1 MNDNTELLKRAKLND
16 RDAVSQLVKNN
27 AGLVRKVASKFTNRR
42 IEFDDAVQ
50 LGNIG
55 LIKAIEKFDFSYN
68 VQFSTYA
75 VPMIMGEI
83 RRFLR
88 DDGII
93 KVSRSIKE
101 NRMKISAFLEKY
113 RQAHNEEPTV
123 SQICTALGLSDDD
136 VVTALSYT
144 PVCESLNAPV
154 FDEKKTLEETLCE
167 NESREDKIIDKLTLY
182 QALEELGEREKKI
195 IEQRYFFDKTQ
206 SDVAKQLSISQVQV
220 SRIEKKI
227 LGELKNKLIFS

>member
-1 MNDNTELLKRAKLND
+1 MNDNTELLKRAKLKD
-16 RDAVSQLVKNN
+16 ETAVSLLIKNNSGLVK
-27 AGLVRKVASKFTNRR
+27 KVASKFSGRK

-55 LIKAIEKFDFSYN
+55 LMKAIEKFDFSYN

-93 KVSRSIKE
+93 KVSRTIKE
-101 NRMKISAFLEKY
+101 NNAKINVFLEKY
-113 RQAHNEEPTV
+113 RQLHNEEPTV
-123 SQICTALGLSDDD
+123 SQISKELFLDKDD
-136 VVTALSYT
+136 VITALSYT
-144 PVCESLNAPV
+144 PVCESLNTQI
-154 FDEKKTLEETLCE
+154 FDEKKPLEETLSAKE
-167 NESREDKIIDKLTLY
+167 NSEDKILDRLTLY
-182 QALEELGEREKKI
+182 QALEELTDRERKI

-206 SDVAKQLSISQVQV
+206 SDVAKQLCVSQVQI
-220 SRIEKKI
+220 SRLEKKI
-227 LGELKNKLIFS
+227 LSELKNKLIFS